1 MRLHVPC
8 SLSVVLLVC
17 GCFDPKL
24 DPGAPAP
31 NYNPAAQD
39 DDYPEPK
46 GSESRS
52 RSTDANDTPTAAGG
66 NRRALP
72 QGSTRIIKDFEGL
85 TPEKLRKVYEE
96 NDALLE
102 NGSQEASQ
110 DGDAEDGDA
119 EAAGRSSDVP
129 EKEPAGPEGASPPE
143 TPE

>member
-8 SLSVVLLVC
+8 ALSVVFLVC

-31 NYNPAAQD
+31 NYNPAALR

-46 GSESRS
+46 GSASRT
-52 RSTDANDTPTAAGG
+52 RSTDANATPAAAGG
-66 NRRALP
+66 NRRARP
-72 QGSTRIIKDFEGL
+72 QGSGQIIKDFQGL

-96 NDALLE
+96 NDAWQR
-102 NGSQEASQ
+102 NDRAQEASEA
-110 DGDAEDGDA
+110 GNA
-119 EAAGRSSDVP
+119 EAAGQSSEVP
-129 EKEPAGPEGASPPE
+129 EKEPAGLDGASPPE